1 MEKVALETAKTATE
15 ESTVSL
21 SEVVLRSQSEY
32 GQTKS
37 VKTRR
42 PQRKTRHQVEQRLK
56 EREQLKMQ
64 N

>member
-1 MEKVALETAKTATE
+1 MEKVALDTAKTATE
-15 ESTVSL
+15 ESTVIL

-42 PQRKTRHQVEQRLK
+42 PQRRRHVIRWSSD
-56 EREQLKMQ
+56 
-64 N
+64 